1 MKRPTAEIKLINS
14 ANASR
19 RDFWT
24 LEREAI
30 LIDRAAAGL
39 FASGIADA
47 IGHGCTRNM
56 VISKAKRLGVKL
68 HGWAGFRRAA
78 TINEAKRKLA
88 AELDREQHHMDYARQ
103 CAARAD
109 ELRERIASMEADE
122 KIRVSRGTQVAA

>member
-56 VISKAKRLGVKL
+56 VISKAKTVGAKL

-78 TINEAKRKLA
+78 AINEVKRKLA
-88 AELDREQHHMDYARQ
+88 AEIEREQRHMDYARQ

-109 ELRERIASMEADE
+109 DLRERIASMEAAE
-122 KIRVSRGTQVAA
+122 AHRVSRRTMVAA